1 MFEFGRELRRILG
14 QDTQGESQAAL
25 MELLDIQ
32 LLRREAG
39 AADVAAGRVHVPDR
53 SDRAADAAMLRRELA
68 RRTGEAEA
76 LRKAASAAEYAGRH
90 AGTDRRRISRARRE
104 QGMTALCGADLFGDP
119 ALARAAREALQDA
132 LVKADTPAGK
142 ARASAGLAGLQ
153 SRRALAEGDFEAAL
167 EAAAALDQ
175 AIQGLEALTLSKQI
189 CRTEAASLR
198 CDRADLLA
206 GFGVRLREPRLLE
219 KVQAEMKQLGAKLD
233 PAYEPLTWARAGELQ
248 GAALVASGELSG
260 RADLIVD
267 GVKLLVDALEYVAE
281 DHSPLDHARLQQAL
295 GCALQALGEATDSDR
310 ALDQAQ
316 VCFDRSVRVYDQRPA
331 LAARAT
337 AANNRAACLAR
348 RAERRG
354 DLPTLAQAETAFKA
368 ELVNGPAR
376 TDPLAWAVAQM
387 NLARIYEARDEIRG
401 MGDERDAALLAL
413 SEARE
418 VFIERGL
425 KSLAESAT
433 AGLERLRGPERATR

>member
-1 MFEFGRELRRILG
+1 MFEFGRELRRIFG
-14 QDTQGESQAAL
+14 QDTQSETHAAL
-25 MELLDIQ
+25 MELLDVQ
-32 LLRREAG
+32 LLRREAD
-39 AADVAAGRVHVPDR
+39 AADVAAGRVHATDR
-53 SDRAADAAMLRRELA
+53 SDRSADAAMLRRELA
-68 RRTGEAEA
+68 RRTGEAET
-76 LRKAASAAEYAGRH
+76 LRKAASAAEYAARH
-90 AGTDRRRISRARRE
+90 ANGDRRRASRARRE
-104 QGMTALCGADLFGDP
+104 QGLTALCGADLFGDP

-132 LVKADTPAGK
+132 LAKADTEAGK

-175 AIQGLEALTLSKQI
+175 AIHALDALTLSKQI

-206 GFGVRLREPRLLE
+206 GFGVRLREVRLLE
-219 KVQAEMKQLGAKLD
+219 KVDGEMKQLVANLD
-233 PAYEPLTWARAGELQ
+233 PAYEPLTWSRAQELR
-248 GAALVASGELSG
+248 GSALVSSGELSG
-260 RADLIVD
+260 DVQQIAQGI
-267 GVKLLVDALEYVAE
+267 KLLVEAVEYIPE
-281 DHSPLDHARLQQAL
+281 DHSPLDWARVQQAL
-295 GCALQALGEATDSDR
+295 GCALQALGEASDSEA

-316 VCFDRSVRVYDQRPA
+316 ACFDRSIRVYDRRPA

-354 DLPTLAQAETAFKA
+354 DLATLAQAESAFKA

-376 TDPLAWAVAQM
+376 NDPLAWAVAQM

-401 MGDERDAALLAL
+401 LGEEREAALLAL
-413 SEARE
+413 SEALE
-418 VFIERGL
+418 IFVERGL
-425 KSLAESAT
+425 KSLAESAS
-433 AGLERLRGPERATR
+433 AGVERLRAPERATR

>member
-1 MFEFGRELRRILG
+1 MFEFGRELRRIFG
-14 QDTQGESQAAL
+14 QDTQSETHAAL
-25 MELLDIQ
+25 MELLDVQ

-39 AADVAAGRVHVPDR
+39 AADVAAGRVHATDR
-53 SDRAADAAMLRRELA
+53 SERSADAAMLRRELA
-68 RRTGEAEA
+68 RRTGEAET
-76 LRKAASAAEYAGRH
+76 LRKAAAAAEYSAKH
-90 AGTDRRRISRARRE
+90 ADGDRRRISRARRE

-132 LVKADTPAGK
+132 FARADTPAGR

-175 AIQGLEALTLSKQI
+175 AIAGLEALTLSKAI
-189 CRTEAASLR
+189 YRTEAAALR
-198 CDRADLLA
+198 CDRAELLA
-206 GFGVRLREPRLLE
+206 GFGVRLREARLLE
-219 KVQAEMKQLGAKLD
+219 KVDTEMRLLAGGLD
-233 PAYEPLTWARAGELQ
+233 PAYEPLTWSRALELR
-248 GAALVASGELSG
+248 GGALVASGELSG
-260 RADLIVD
+260 QTNQIAH
-267 GVKLLVDALEYVAE
+267 GVKLLVDALESVPE
-281 DHSPLDHARLQQAL
+281 DHSPLDWARLQQAL
-295 GCALQALGEATDSDR
+295 GCALQALGEASDSEP

-316 VCFDRSVRVYDQRPA
+316 ACFDRSLKVYDRRPA

-354 DLPTLAQAETAFKA
+354 DLATLAQAEAAFKG

-376 TDPLAWAVAQM
+376 NDPLAWAVAQM

-401 MGDERDAALLAL
+401 LGDEREAALLAL

-418 VFIERGL
+418 IFVERGL
-425 KSLAESAT
+425 KSLAESAS
-433 AGLERLRGPERATR
+433 AGIERLRAPERATR